1 MPDLSWTQMFCE
13 ALRSLYEKLVVAR
26 AKIHIESRKSTPGL
40 SRRQNEERAVSQKV
54 A

>member
-1 MPDLSWTQMFCE
+1 M
-13 ALRSLYEKLVVAR
+13 YEKLIVAQ

-40 SRRQNEERAVSQKV
+40 SRRQNEEWAVSQKV